1 MTYIVDPRVLLS
13 DAVAQ
18 SEEVIGIRN
27 LSNFV
32 IDVNRGKITDF
43 SYDHVVGR
51 CGDLGTQFEQV
62 RPNCGTS
69 YTWMTTAS
77 ILDITSS
84 SNQDRAAGTGAHKI
98 RVVGLDTNWDKIVED
113 VTLNGVTT
121 VQTTNS
127 FIRILRAFV
136 IESGAYQGIGAGT
149 NVGDITFDSQTQGEQ
164 AFLSAGKGKTTS
176 SQWAIPRGFE
186 GYLTRVA
193 VQAPG
198 TRPVDFNLFVRNNA
212 NDVTSPYGGARVV
225 TSYDEIGDRYEE
237 VLLSYRK
244 FAQYSDVWAEARTS
258 QGTSI
263 VNTTFDII
271 TVPIV

>member
-1 MTYIVDPRVLLS
+1 VD
-13 DAVAQ
+13 A
-18 SEEVIGIRN
+18 
-27 LSNFV
+27 
-32 IDVNRGKITDF
+32 
-43 SYDHVVGR
+43 
-51 CGDLGTQFEQV
+51 
-62 RPNCGTS
+62 
-69 YTWMTTAS
+69 
-77 ILDITSS
+77 
-84 SNQDRAAGTGAHKI
+84 
-98 RVVGLDTNWDKIVED
+98 
-113 VTLNGVTT
+113 T
-121 VQTTNS
+121 VQTTSS

-186 GYLTRVA
+186 GYLARVA

-237 VLLSYRK
+237 ILLGYRK
-244 FAQYSDVWAEARTS
+244 FAQYSDIWAEAKTS